1 MEHLV
6 PSDKGIIQYR
16 KKLRKLCRD
25 LESGTAPAHVTDF
38 LPNPVATYGGDTVL
52 NIEEDA
58 IDDGRR
64 LIEIGE
70 KVMHAQFDAETLTG
84 SERVETV
91 IDTFKSLEAGYRA

>member
-1 MEHLV
+1 M
-6 PSDKGIIQYR
+6 
-16 KKLRKLCRD
+16 
-25 LESGTAPAHVTDF
+25 
-38 LPNPVATYGGDTVL
+38 L